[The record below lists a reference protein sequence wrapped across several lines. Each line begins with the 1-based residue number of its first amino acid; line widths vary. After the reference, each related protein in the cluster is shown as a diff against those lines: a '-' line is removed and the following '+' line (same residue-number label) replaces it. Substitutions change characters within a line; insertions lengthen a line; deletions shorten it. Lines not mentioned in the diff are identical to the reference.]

1 MARKKLRPHQRE
13 AVDAVVRALELPAGR
28 LVPQSGLRTQV
39 IMATGSGKSLVAVHA
54 AEELR
59 TGRVLVLVPSL
70 DLLVQTATAW
80 REGGRTGRAFAV
92 CSLRGEDAGVPTTT
106 DPAELARWAGLPVDR
121 VTVFAT
127 YASLGL
133 GTIEGAHR
141 EGLPGW
147 DLIVVDEAHRTSGR
161 IGKPWAVV
169 HDNTRIPAVRR
180 LYMTAT
186 PRVWQ
191 DGEDADYPEDAA
203 AAAGVTAEAEGPERG
218 EEGDEAEGAEG
229 GAVVRARGRGDLVA
243 SMEDDADGPFGARCY
258 TLTLSEA
265 IDRGICAPYR
275 VVCVDVSDPEFQAAV
290 LLGPDGR
297 SDAVRGVRLA
307 ALQTALV
314 KAAVDQG
321 FRRTLVFHHLT
332 KEAEAFAAGL
342 PAVAARLR
350 ATSWTPRPV
359 YPRTVWADWL
369 CGQHTAA
376 HRRRVLG
383 AFADDKIAD
392 KAFLGSVRVL
402 GEGVDTKECDSV
414 FWADVRGSMP
424 DLVQAV
430 GRALRVR
437 PGEGKVA
444 SLVVPVLLGPGESP
458 ETMLS
463 SRAYGDLARLLEA
476 LRAHD
481 TRLVE
486 ALAQPQAPSRRPAG
500 GPGGAGAVGA
510 SGLRGGA
517 EALLSFSVP
526 RDPALLAAFI
536 RLRVLHPEHEHWRRG
551 VEAARLY
558 AAAQGDLKVPFA
570 FKVPGGGGAVDTDRA
585 GGAAEA
591 VGTLGAA
598 GVTGVPGAPSAT
610 RTVETDG
617 AVGADQ
623 ADGAAEPVG
632 GAAPQWPPGL
642 ARFPLGQ
649 WIADA
654 RRTYRRGALGRE
666 RAAQLD
672 ELGMVWNHFD
682 VAFEEGLAAAR
693 GWAGEHGHLL
703 PPVDAVWR
711 GAPVGVWVKNQRA
724 AARREGPGALS
735 EERREALEAID
746 ASWCPAWEISWQR
759 AFHLTRVHLD
769 AGGRLPRGPGE
780 AVLQGEDL
788 GVWVRGQRQSWE
800 RLSWSQRWLLEHAL
814 GVTPAEGTDR
824 PRPRVGHA
832 AAWAVHLE
840 AARQFHGRERHL
852 RVPRTH
858 VERVGDR
865 ELRLGAWIAN
875 QRSRA
880 ASLTEARAAALTE
893 LGMRWSAPSARA
905 S

>member
-70 DLLVQTATAW
+70 DLLVQTAAAW

-106 DPAELARWAGLPVDR
+106 DPAELSRWAGLPVDR

-133 GTIEGAHR
+133 GTIERAHR

-191 DGEDADYPEDAA
+191 DGEDADYPEDTAGVGRPED
-203 AAAGVTAEAEGPERG
+203 AAGTEGAAGAVGTAA
-218 EEGDEAEGAEG
+218 AEG
-229 GAVVRARGRGDLVA
+229 GPVRVRGRGDLVA
-243 SMEDDADGPFGARCY
+243 SMEDDPAGPFGARCY

-350 ATSWTPRPV
+350 ATSWAPRPV

-383 AFADDKIAD
+383 AFADDKVAD

-486 ALAQPQAPSRRPAG
+486 ALAQPQAPSRRAAQ
-500 GPGGAGAVGA
+500 GASAVGAVGP

-526 RDPALLAAFI
+526 RDPALLAAFV

-558 AAAQGDLKVPFA
+558 AAVNGDLKVPFA
-570 FKVPGGGGAVDTDRA
+570 FKVPEGGGAVDTGR
-585 GGAAEA
+585 A
-591 VGTLGAA
+591 VGSAETMEALKTA
-598 GVTGVPGAPSAT
+598 GIT
-610 RTVETDG
+610 
-617 AVGADQ
+617 
-623 ADGAAEPVG
+623 EPVG
-632 GAAPQWPPGL
+632 TAGTVGILGTAEVVGAVPEWPPGL

-672 ELGMVWNHFD
+672 ELGMVWSHFD

-693 GWAGEHGHLL
+693 GWAEEHGHLL

-769 AGGRLPRGPGE
+769 AGGRLPQGPGE
-780 AVLQGEDL
+780 AVVQGEDL
-788 GVWVRGQRQSWE
+788 GVWLRGQRQSWE

-814 GVTPAEGTDR
+814 GVTPAEGADL

-832 AAWAVHLE
+832 AAWAAHLE
-840 AARQFHGRERHL
+840 AARQFHSRERHL

-893 LGMRWSAPSARA
+893 LGMRWSAPAARA

>member
-13 AVDAVVRALELPAGR
+13 AVDAVVRALELAAGR

-133 GTIEGAHR
+133 GTIERAHR

-191 DGEDADYPEDAA
+191 DGEDADYPEE
-203 AAAGVTAEAEGPERG
+203 AAGTAGGTEA
-218 EEGDEAEGAEG
+218 G
-229 GAVVRARGRGDLVA
+229 GGTARTRGRGDLVA
-243 SMEDDADGPFGARCY
+243 SMEDDPAGPFGARCY

-350 ATSWTPRPV
+350 AASWAPRPV

-383 AFADDKIAD
+383 AFADDNVAD

-486 ALAQPQAPSRRPAG
+486 ALAQPQAQSRRPAQG
-500 GPGGAGAVGA
+500 AGGAESVGS

-526 RDPALLAAFI
+526 RDPALLAAFV

-558 AAAQGDLKVPFA
+558 AAAHGDLKVPFA
-570 FKVPGGGGAVDTDRA
+570 FKVPDGGGAGDTGRTV
-585 GGAAEA
+585 GAA
-591 VGTLGAA
+591 GTLGAL
-598 GVTGVPGAPSAT
+598 GTTGTA
-610 RTVETDG
+610 G
-617 AVGADQ
+617 AVGA
-623 ADGAAEPVG
+623 AGTAGTAGTTGTAGAVEAVG
-632 GAAPQWPPGL
+632 VVGAGPEWPPGL

-693 GWAGEHGHLL
+693 GWAEEHGHLL

-769 AGGRLPRGPGE
+769 AGGRLPEGPGE
-780 AVLQGEDL
+780 AVVQGEDL
-788 GVWVRGQRQSWE
+788 GVWLRGQRQSWE

-814 GVTPAEGTDR
+814 GVTPAGEADR

-832 AAWAVHLE
+832 AAWAAHLE

-880 ASLTEARAAALTE
+880 ASLTEARARALTE
-893 LGMRWSAPSARA
+893 LGMRWSAPPAPSARA

>member
-1 MARKKLRPHQRE
+1 MARQELRPHQRE
-13 AVDAVVRALELPAGR
+13 AVDAVVRALDLPSTGR
-28 LVPQSGLRTQV
+28 VPERGLRTQV
-39 IMATGSGKSLVAVHA
+39 IMATGSGKSLVAVRA

-59 TGRVLVLVPSL
+59 AGRVLVLVPSL
-70 DLLVQTATAW
+70 DLLAQTTAVW
-80 REGGRTGRAFAV
+80 REGGRTGRALAV
-92 CSLRGEDAGVPTTT
+92 CSMRPEDAGVPTTT
-106 DPAELARWAGLPVDR
+106 DAGVLARWGTAAAQRL
-121 VTVFAT
+121 TVYAT

-141 EGLPGW
+141 AGLPGW

-169 HDNTRIPAVRR
+169 HDNARIPSVRR

-186 PRVWQ
+186 PRVWR
-191 DGEDADYPEDAA
+191 DGEPPGEPLSAERTGSPADR
-203 AAAGVTAEAEGPERG
+203 AEGSRAERNR
-218 EEGDEAEGAEG
+218 EE
-229 GAVVRARGRGDLVA
+229 RGRGDLVA

-275 VVCVDVSDPEFQAAV
+275 VVCVDVSDPDFQSAV
-290 LLGPDGR
+290 LIGPEGR
-297 SDAVRGVRLA
+297 SDAVRGARLA
-307 ALQTALV
+307 ALQAALV
-314 KAAVDQG
+314 KAAADQG

-350 ATSWTPRPV
+350 QASRPPRPP

-369 CGQHTAA
+369 CGQHTAP
-376 HRRRVLG
+376 HRRRVLE
-383 AFADDKIAD
+383 AFADGGAAD

-430 GRALRVR
+430 GRALRIR

-444 SLVVPVLLGPGESP
+444 SLVVPVLLGPGETP
-458 ETMLS
+458 ETMLT

-486 ALAQPQAPSRRPAG
+486 ALAQPQAPGGRTGSQAHRP
-500 GPGGAGAVGA
+500 
-510 SGLRGGA
+510 GA
-517 EALLSFSVP
+517 EALLSFSTP

-536 RLRVLHPEHEHWRRG
+536 RLRVLNPEHEQWRRG
-551 VEAARLY
+551 VEAARTY
-558 AAAQGDLKVPFA
+558 AAVHGDVKVPFA
-570 FKVPGGGGAVDTDRA
+570 YKVPA
-585 GGAAEA
+585 GD
-591 VGTLGAA
+591 
-598 GVTGVPGAPSAT
+598 PGWSA
-610 RTVETDG
+610 
-617 AVGADQ
+617 
-623 ADGAAEPVG
+623 
-632 GAAPQWPPGL
+632 GL

-649 WIADA
+649 WIADV

-666 RAAQLD
+666 RTAQLD
-672 ELGMVWNHFD
+672 GLGMVWSHFD

-693 GWAGEHGHLL
+693 AWAAEHGHLL
-703 PPVDAVWR
+703 PPVDATWR
-711 GAPVGVWVKNQRA
+711 GVPVGVWVKNNRA

-735 EERREALEAID
+735 QERREALEEID
-746 ASWCPAWEISWQR
+746 ASWCPAWDISWQR

-769 AGGRLPRGPGE
+769 AGGRLPLGPGE
-780 AVLQGEDL
+780 VVAQGEDL
-788 GVWVRGQRQSWE
+788 GLWVRGQRLSWD
-800 RLSWSQRWLLEHAL
+800 RLSWAQRWLLEHTL
-814 GVTPAEGTDR
+814 GVTPASEAER
-824 PRPRVGHA
+824 PRQRLSHA
-832 AAWAVHLE
+832 AAWAAHLA
-840 AARQFHGRERHL
+840 AARQFRSRERHL

-858 VERVGDR
+858 VERVEGR
-865 ELRLGAWIAN
+865 EVRLGSWIAN
-875 QRSRA
+875 QRARA
-880 ASLTEARAAALTE
+880 ASLSPERVAELTALD
-893 LGMRWSAPSARA
+893 MVWSAPA

>member
-1 MARKKLRPHQRE
+1 MSRQKLRPHQRE
-13 AVDAVVRALELPAGR
+13 AVDAAVRALELPAGR
-28 LVPQSGLRTQV
+28 RVPRTGLRTQV
-39 IMATGSGKSLVAVHA
+39 IMATGSGKSLVAVHT

-59 TGRVLVLVPSL
+59 AGRVLVLVPSL

-106 DPAELARWAGLPVDR
+106 DPAELAGWAGPPVDR
-121 VTVFAT
+121 VTVYAT

-133 GTIEGAHR
+133 GTIERAHR

-169 HDNTRIPAVRR
+169 HDNTRIPSVRR

-191 DGEDADYPEDAA
+191 DGEDTDP
-203 AAAGVTAEAEGPERG
+203 
-218 EEGDEAEGAEG
+218 AEGADHPEG
-229 GAVVRARGRGDLVA
+229 AHGRGDLVA
-243 SMEDDADGPFGARCY
+243 SMQDDPDGPFGARCY

-265 IDRGICAPYR
+265 VDRGICAPYR

-314 KAAVDQG
+314 TAAVRQG

-350 ATSWTPRPV
+350 ATSWGPRPV

-369 CGQHTAA
+369 CGQHTVA

-383 AFADDKIAD
+383 AFADDRVAD

-430 GRALRVR
+430 GRALRIR

-458 ETMLS
+458 ETMLT

-486 ALAQPQAPSRRPAG
+486 SLAQPQAPSRRGAPGTG
-500 GPGGAGAVGA
+500 GTESLSG

-517 EALLSFSVP
+517 QSLLSFSTP
-526 RDPALLAAFI
+526 RDPALLAAFV

-551 VEAARLY
+551 VEAARIY
-558 AAAQGDLKVPFA
+558 AGAAGDLKVPFA
-570 FKVPGGGGAVDTDRA
+570 FKVPEGGGATAA
-585 GGAAEA
+585 GGVPEATAAVA
-591 VGTLGAA
+591 AAGGDLGAE
-598 GVTGVPGAPSAT
+598 V
-610 RTVETDG
+610 R
-617 AVGADQ
+617 
-623 ADGAAEPVG
+623 
-632 GAAPQWPPGL
+632 WPPGL

-649 WIADA
+649 WIADV

-666 RAAQLD
+666 RVTQLD
-672 ELGMVWNHFD
+672 ELGMVWSHFD
-682 VAFEEGLAAAR
+682 VAFEEGLAAAS
-693 GWAGEHGHLL
+693 GWAAEHGHLL
-703 PPVDAVWR
+703 PPVDATWR

-735 EERREALEAID
+735 EERREALEAVD

-769 AGGRLPRGPGE
+769 SGGRLPTRPGE
-780 AVLQGEDL
+780 AVVQGEDL
-788 GVWVRGQRQSWE
+788 GVWLRGQRTSWE
-800 RLSWSQRWLLEHAL
+800 RLAWAQRWLLEHTL
-814 GVTPAEGTDR
+814 GVTQAEGADR
-824 PRPRVGHA
+824 PKPRVAHG
-832 AAWAVHLE
+832 AAWAAHLE
-840 AARQFHGRERHL
+840 AARQFHDRERHL

-865 ELRLGAWIAN
+865 DLRLGSWIAN
-875 QRSRA
+875 QRSRS
-880 ASLTEARAAALTE
+880 ASLAPERTAALTD
-893 LGMRWSAPSARA
+893 LGMRWPAP
-905 S
+905 

>member
-1 MARKKLRPHQRE
+1 MGHISRQKLRPHQRE
-13 AVDAVVRALELPAGR
+13 AVDAAVRALELPAGR
-28 LVPQSGLRTQV
+28 RVPRTGLRTQV
-39 IMATGSGKSLVAVHA
+39 IMATGSGKSLVAVHT

-59 TGRVLVLVPSL
+59 AGRVLVLVPSL
-70 DLLVQTATAW
+70 DLLVQTAAAW

-106 DPAELARWAGLPVDR
+106 DAAELAGWAGPPVDR
-121 VTVFAT
+121 VTVYAT

-133 GTIEGAHR
+133 GTIERAHR

-169 HDNTRIPAVRR
+169 HDNVRIPSVRR

-191 DGEDADYPEDAA
+191 DGEGSASA
-203 AAAGVTAEAEGPERG
+203 
-218 EEGDEAEGAEG
+218 EGDEAAAGSG
-229 GAVVRARGRGDLVA
+229 RPDGLRGRGDLVA
-243 SMEDDADGPFGARCY
+243 SMEDDPDGPFGARCY

-265 IDRGICAPYR
+265 VDRGICAPYR

-290 LLGPDGR
+290 LLGADGR

-314 KAAVDQG
+314 TAAVKQG

-350 ATSWTPRPV
+350 AKSWAPRPV

-383 AFADDKIAD
+383 AFADDRVAD

-430 GRALRVR
+430 GRALRIR

-458 ETMLS
+458 ETMLT

-486 ALAQPQAPSRRPAG
+486 SLAQPQAPSRRTAPGTAESVAG
-500 GPGGAGAVGA
+500 P
-510 SGLRGGA
+510 GLRGGA
-517 EALLSFSVP
+517 QSLLSFSTP
-526 RDPALLAAFI
+526 RDPALLAAFV

-551 VEAARLY
+551 VEAARIY
-558 AAAQGDLKVPFA
+558 AGLAGDLKVPFS
-570 FKVPGGGGAVDTDRA
+570 FKVPAGTDVRADARADVRADVRTDVPADARADSAAVE
-585 GGAAEA
+585 G
-591 VGTLGAA
+591 
-598 GVTGVPGAPSAT
+598 PGA
-610 RTVETDG
+610 G
-617 AVGADQ
+617 A
-623 ADGAAEPVG
+623 P
-632 GAAPQWPPGL
+632 WPPGL

-654 RRTYRRGALGRE
+654 RRTYRRGALGHR
-666 RAAQLD
+666 RVAQLD
-672 ELGMVWNHFD
+672 ELGMVWSHFD
-682 VAFEEGLAAAR
+682 VAFEEGLAAAS
-693 GWAGEHGHLL
+693 GWAAEHGHLL
-703 PPVDAVWR
+703 PPVEATWR

-746 ASWCPAWEISWQR
+746 ASWCPSWDISWQR

-769 AGGRLPRGPGE
+769 AGGGLPARPGE
-780 AVLQGEDL
+780 AVVQGEDL
-788 GVWVRGQRQSWE
+788 GVWLRGQRASWE
-800 RLSWSQRWLLEHAL
+800 RLAWAQRWLLEHTL
-814 GVTPAEGTDR
+814 GVTPAEGEDR
-824 PRPRVGHA
+824 PRPRVAHA
-832 AAWAVHLE
+832 DAWAAHLE
-840 AARQFHGRERHL
+840 AARRFHDREGHL
-852 RVPRTH
+852 RVPRAH

-865 ELRLGAWIAN
+865 DLRLGSWIAN

-880 ASLTEARAAALTE
+880 ASLTPERTAALTE
-893 LGMRWSAPSARA
+893 LGMRWPA